1 MTLPTIKNI
10 RTDDRRLVFELDDE
24 REVSLPISVSARL
37 TGATAAQR
45 DHWTIGARGTS
56 VHWPDVDEDIAIWE
70 VLGIAEEIYLR
81 SMREMP
87 VS

>member
-24 REVSLPISVSARL
+24 REVSLPIAMSARL
-37 TGATAAQR
+37 AGATAAQR

-81 SMREMP
+81 SLREMP